1 MLKNYL
7 IVALR
12 NIRRQKLYAF
22 IKIFGLSIGI
32 AACTLIYL
40 FIVDELSFDKFHEN
54 GERLFRV
61 VRIQYDK
68 NTKKER
74 GRQQFMPT
82 PTGPELKKSYPE
94 IIHQSRFVNGSGVV
108 RFEEKLF
115 RETISLVD
123 PDFFEMFSFPLIKGD
138 SKKALSESHSVVL
151 TRSFKDKYFG
161 DEDPLGKILTL
172 TFGQET
178 KDYRVTGVAEDV
190 PLNSSIRFGILIPFD
205 NLPIVINNPDI
216 LDNWARWYCP
226 FYVQIQS
233 NVSLE
238 RIEKR
243 LDQFCKQNFQASI
256 EGHIQDGHDPF
267 TFGLQKVRDIHLD
280 SKIVGNRGLMPS
292 YLLAAIALAILMIA
306 CVNFMNLSLGLSS
319 IRSMEVG
326 MRKVLGAER
335 KQLLQQ
341 FLMEA
346 IVISLFA
353 ILLGVIFAE
362 LLLPKFNSLSGKQ
375 LSISPLI
382 GGVHLLSLLAIGLFT
397 GICAGSYP
405 AVVLSALRP
414 INIMKGK
421 FRIGG
426 GTTLTKGLVI
436 VQFALTVILIIAGV
450 TLGRQLSFMVNKDS
464 GYAAEGLVVVLTQ
477 EIEQKESERFVDLY
491 RNEVISHNRIQNLS
505 GSNREFGLFLPGTS
519 LDLGERKIHFRYNRV
534 DPDFLRT
541 MKLNLIQGRDFSRNI
556 VADHDAIIVN
566 QKFMDSLG
574 PNYELGERLAAASDE
589 FPHRFRVVGVLEDCH
604 FESLRNEIDPLLL
617 YVGKGMAPN
626 RDRFS
631 RVFVRVDSGYLAESV
646 DQLEKAWAK
655 ICPNKPFRYYFQDD
669 ALQGLYQR
677 ENRWSAIVRFASG
690 FSIFLACLGIFGL
703 TAMTLSRRVKEI
715 GIRKV
720 LGASTEQI
728 VFLGIREFLYLIVFA
743 NIVAWPIV
751 YLILRRVLQNY
762 PYRVDIGLH
771 YFLLSG
777 AASIC
782 LAGLTVLYLS
792 IKAAHQAPV
801 DSLRYE

>member
-1 MLKNYL
+1 
-7 IVALR
+7 
-12 NIRRQKLYAF
+12 
-22 IKIFGLSIGI
+22 
-32 AACTLIYL
+32 
-40 FIVDELSFDKFHEN
+40 
-54 GERLFRV
+54 
-61 VRIQYDK
+61 
-68 NTKKER
+68 
-74 GRQQFMPT
+74 
-82 PTGPELKKSYPE
+82 
-94 IIHQSRFVNGSGVV
+94 
-108 RFEEKLF
+108 
-115 RETISLVD
+115 
-123 PDFFEMFSFPLIKGD
+123 
-138 SKKALSESHSVVL
+138 
-151 TRSFKDKYFG
+151 
-161 DEDPLGKILTL
+161 
-172 TFGQET
+172 
-178 KDYRVTGVAEDV
+178 
-190 PLNSSIRFGILIPFD
+190 
-205 NLPIVINNPDI
+205 
-216 LDNWARWYCP
+216 
-226 FYVQIQS
+226 
-233 NVSLE
+233 
-238 RIEKR
+238 
-243 LDQFCKQNFQASI
+243 
-256 EGHIQDGHDPF
+256 
-267 TFGLQKVRDIHLD
+267 
-280 SKIVGNRGLMPS
+280 
-292 YLLAAIALAILMIA
+292 
-306 CVNFMNLSLGLSS
+306 
-319 IRSMEVG
+319 
-326 MRKVLGAER
+326 
-335 KQLLQQ
+335 
-341 FLMEA
+341 
-346 IVISLFA
+346 
-353 ILLGVIFAE
+353 
-362 LLLPKFNSLSGKQ
+362 
-375 LSISPLI
+375 
-382 GGVHLLSLLAIGLFT
+382 
-397 GICAGSYP
+397 
-405 AVVLSALRP
+405 
-414 INIMKGK
+414 
-421 FRIGG
+421 
-426 GTTLTKGLVI
+426 
-436 VQFALTVILIIAGV
+436 
-450 TLGRQLSFMVNKDS
+450 
-464 GYAAEGLVVVLTQ
+464 LTQ